1 MLQQILLPKL
11 YGNMSKRFIQY
22 AAILGA
28 IGVIL
33 GAFGAHALKKIVGAD
48 QITTF
53 ETGVR
58 YQFYHTFALLAIG
71 ILYRR
76 MPGKLMEWAG
86 ILFISGIVLF
96 CGSLY
101 ILTLLE
107 ATENVGLKSIG
118 AITPLGG
125 LCFIGGWICL
135 FIQALK
141 PHTHG
146 SHRRSSQE
154 E

>member
-1 MLQQILLPKL
+1 
-11 YGNMSKRFIQY
+11 MSKRFIQY

-28 IGVIL
+28 LSVAL
-33 GAFGAHALKKIVGAD
+33 GAFGAHALKKIVEAD
-48 QITTF
+48 AVATF

-76 MPGKLMEWAG
+76 MPGKIMEWAG

-96 CGSLY
+96 SGSLY
-101 ILTLLE
+101 LLTYLN
-107 ATENVGLKSIG
+107 ATETVGLKGVS

-125 LCFIGGWICL
+125 LCFIAGWICL
-135 FIQALK
+135 LIQSLK
-141 PHTHG
+141 PSVRHQ
-146 SHRRSSQE
+146 RSKAPDA
-154 E
+154 